1 MGETST
7 SARKDTL
14 KVTSAVGVEP
24 LIPEEG
30 IFHFPADST
39 TIVDN
44 VSHLCFTRSVP
55 AEEQG
60 LAMKQAKLEKL
71 LMQVGLAAPGKSLA
85 SLMEELKAGAPGA
98 VGLSKTGYILRI
110 RLYIHP
116 RVKQVWLIIVSV
128 QLSTSRLEAVH
139 DHSLIINSSQRNVS
153 GDTSLGQ

>member
-7 SARKDTL
+7 SARRDTL

-30 IFHFPADST
+30 IFHFPTDST

-44 VSHLCFTRSVP
+44 VSHLCFSSCGP
-55 AEEQG
+55 EEQG

-98 VGLSKTGYILRI
+98 VGLSNAGYILRI

-116 RVKQVWLIIVSV
+116 REKQVWLIIVSV
-128 QLSTSRLEAVH
+128 RTTRYIPTRGSTILL
-139 DHSLIINSSQRNVS
+139 SLIHP
-153 GDTSLGQ
+153 